1 MNLRDP
7 MIDSEIFDL
16 TTRLRQIQDETE
28 MLAAQQQKLLLQLRA
43 AESARDGRQKRMDES
58 GETFTETFIGGRSPV
73 HDTVDEASE
82 ESFPCSD
89 APAWT
94 RSARQPSERMT
105 S

>member
-28 MLAAQQQKLLLQLRA
+28 LLAAQQQQLLHQLKTAETARGLYGTCRDDPADMSDGDSRLERA
-43 AESARDGRQKRMDES
+43 SD
-58 GETFTETFIGGRSPV
+58 

-94 RSARQPSERMT
+94 RT
-105 S
+105 SSR